1 MSFNIEVEGGK
12 TVRLATAGKYCD
24 RDIVVTAK
32 GAEIA
37 EHTWNQIP
45 TAVKNFLDNVTY
57 DPNDYSTSQIA
68 NYAPSTADINNTY
81 PIGITV
87 ETESGVLDR
96 SGYEVAVQSG
106 NTTLFSSRKLF
117 RQLITSW

>member
-1 MSFNIEVEGGK
+1 MSFNIEVDCGK
-12 TVRLATAGKYCD
+12 TVRLTTAGKYCD

-32 GAEIA
+32 GSGAEIA

-45 TAVKNFLDNVTY
+45 TAVKNFLDNVIY
-57 DPNDYSTSQIA
+57 DPIDYSNSQIA
-68 NYAPSTADINNTY
+68 NYAPSTADVNNAY

-96 SGYEVAVQSG
+96 NG
-106 NTTLFSSRKLF
+106 
-117 RQLITSW
+117 